1 MASAGEVREISA
13 LRTRHSFC
21 TMSGCKIW
29 PHSLA
34 RRLYPYK
41 ISLKMINI
49 DINKSEKIQKTDL
62 IVGVKTVV
70 GKVVL
75 VQPETS

>member
-1 MASAGEVREISA
+1 
-13 LRTRHSFC
+13 
-21 TMSGCKIW
+21 
-29 PHSLA
+29 
-34 RRLYPYK
+34 
-41 ISLKMINI
+41 MINI